1 MKRFAGLLLCVA
13 LLLSGCSAWGD
24 GFFASVTP
32 HRQQGVQTW
41 EESVTV
47 DNYPQLCYVLKQMVA
62 SGTESAIISVVR
74 YDQDAISDGLLQA
87 TQEVKTTDPIAAYA
101 VEDITYELGTNNGQ
115 PAAAIQIRYTH
126 TKTEIRKIRSV
137 QNMDAAKSA
146 IGQALE
152 QCVTGV
158 VLYVESYSDGDFA
171 QMAEDYADENPQIV
185 METPQITV
193 NVYPET
199 GESRVVELRFA
210 YQTSRD
216 VLRSMQTQ
224 VSSVFDSAAIY
235 VGGYSEE
242 QEKYRQLYAFL
253 MEFLVEGDYQLET
266 SITPSYSLLRHGVGD
281 AKAFATVYAAMCREA
296 GLECSVVSG
305 TKEGAPWYWNMV
317 QVDGNY
323 YHVDLNRC
331 SAAGG
336 YQQLIDA
343 EMEGYVW
350 DFFAYPESVAPTAP
364 ETTEPAETTPQDP
377 SQQTTAPTE

>member
-1 MKRFAGLLLCVA
+1 MKRFAALMLCVM
-13 LLLSGCSAWGD
+13 LLLSGCAALGD
-24 GFFASVTP
+24 GFFVSVTP
-32 HRQQGVQTW
+32 HRQQGAQIW

-62 SGTESAIISVVR
+62 SGTESAIISVAR

-185 METPQITV
+185 METPQTTV
-193 NVYPET
+193 NIYPES
-199 GESRVVELRFA
+199 GKSRVVELRFT

-216 VLRSMQTQ
+216 ILRSMQTQ

-235 VGGYSEE
+235 VGGYSDE

-296 GLECSVVSG
+296 ELECKVVSG
-305 TKEGAPWYWNMV
+305 TK
-317 QVDGNY
+317 DGRSEE
-323 YHVDLNRC
+323 HTSELQSR
-331 SAAGG
+331 
-336 YQQLIDA
+336 
-343 EMEGYVW
+343 E
-350 DFFAYPESVAPTAP
+350 
-364 ETTEPAETTPQDP
+364 
-377 SQQTTAPTE
+377 